1 MKVMQSVYNCQGT
14 HKKLRLIHEFELYKF
29 ELDKFD
35 CITSFNWHIILQV
48 FSKIRINQTDN
59 ICVT

>member
-14 HKKLRLIHEFELYKF
+14 HKKLLIIHEFELYKF

-35 CITSFNWHIILQV
+35 CILFTRPVDW
-48 FSKIRINQTDN
+48 
-59 ICVT
+59 